1 MRQIIFSIIFIVL
14 LHHIYTFFINNL
26 TTPKV
31 KDLINKPKKQYD
43 DIYKNIG
50 ASGENKEQKG
60 EKMKNELK
68 EYLSKISKK
77 NEKVEEIE
85 TLGTK
90 NFFSNAFES
99 NYQTL

>member
-31 KDLINKPKKQYD
+31 KDLINKPKRQYD
-43 DIYKNIG
+43 DIYKNIVE
-50 ASGENKEQKG
+50 SRENKEQKG
-60 EKMKNELK
+60 EQMKSELK

-77 NEKVEEIE
+77 KEKVEEIKTE
-85 TLGTK
+85 GSQII
-90 NFFSNAFES
+90 FSNAFES
-99 NYQTL
+99 NFQTL